1 MKNTAIARMAS
12 GIRNLDAILQGGW
25 PMAAVTIITGP
36 PGSGKT
42 VLAQQICFHNASPKS
57 RVLYFSTL
65 SEPTAKTLRYL
76 SQFTYFD
83 AEKLETGFQFVDLGG
98 VLREK

>member
-1 MKNTAIARMAS
+1 MTKKTALPRMAS

-25 PMAAVTIITGP
+25 PRASVTIIAGP

-57 RVLYFSTL
+57 PVLYFSTL
-65 SEPTAKTLRYL
+65 SEPSAKTLRYL
-76 SQFTYFD
+76 SQFAYCDT
-83 AEKLETGFQFVDLGG
+83 AKL
-98 VLREK
+98 